1 MKRFTSA
8 APVRGFCDQRGTLGD
23 TNWAVV
29 ITYSAILGRV
39 IRTQRELRKVDL
51 SDMSKRLGFA
61 SVSSSSRLETGDVP
75 ITVNALSAIA
85 RALAIKPAALVAMA
99 DELAKTHMPAAAV
112 EDKSGK
118 RS

>member
-23 TNWAVV
+23 TSWAVV

-61 SVSSSSRLETGDVP
+61 SVSSYSRLETGDVP

-85 RALAIKPAALVAMA
+85 RALASHVSRLGQVVLGHGLQRSILAFVAGRLV
-99 DELAKTHMPAAAV
+99 H
-112 EDKSGK
+112 
-118 RS
+118 

>member
-1 MKRFTSA
+1 M
-8 APVRGFCDQRGTLGD
+8 RGFCDQRGTLGD

-61 SVSSSSRLETGDVP
+61 SVSSYSRLETGDVP
-75 ITVNALSAIA
+75 ITVNASRRL
-85 RALAIKPAALVAMA
+85 R
-99 DELAKTHMPAAAV
+99 
-112 EDKSGK
+112 G
-118 RS
+118 RSRSSRRRSSRWLTSSPRRTCRRLR